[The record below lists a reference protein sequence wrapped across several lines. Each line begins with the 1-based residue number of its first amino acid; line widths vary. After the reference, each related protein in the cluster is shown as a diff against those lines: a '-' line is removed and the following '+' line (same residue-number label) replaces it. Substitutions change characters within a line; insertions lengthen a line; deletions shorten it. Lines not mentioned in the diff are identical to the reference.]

1 MHLKELKR
9 LIDAAFTEYGNIPV
23 EVIRQQGSMLVLLD
37 GELSSV
43 NVIFTHN
50 VSRKPKPLLWLKL
63 KKRR

>member
-43 NVIFTHN
+43 QVTFTHN
-50 VSRKPKPLLWLKL
+50 VSRRPKPLLWLKL